1 MSKRALLLVVGLL
14 LCASCQ
20 KFAEGR
26 QLFDQFHDFMALRDQ
41 IAAQFNEKQV
51 YVNYSTGA
59 IVSVQFINSSLLSAS
74 AEEKHKRDDER
85 ISEVR
90 ESSCRSH
97 SPSSR
102 SSDSRAALAIDR
114 HADGLDRRCRFVAR
128 ARRLVA
134 LESLVQR
141 AASSSRRV

>member
-1 MSKRALLLVVGLL
+1 MSKRAQLLAALV

-26 QLFDQFHDFMALRDQ
+26 QLFHQFHDFTALRDQ

-74 AEEKHKRDDER
+74 AEEKQKRADDVAVFVANHCKYPV
-85 ISEVR
+85 SKVTTF
-90 ESSCRSH
+90 
-97 SPSSR
+97 
-102 SSDSRAALAIDR
+102 
-114 HADGLDRRCRFVAR
+114 FVAR
-128 ARRLVA
+128 
-134 LESLVQR
+134 S
-141 AASSSRRV
+141 ASTGVSVSMSNVYVGHFPKL